1 MEENRVEKEKHPVNQ
16 KEKHVLY
23 PVSFYRDRA
32 LIFFVFLLVGLEN
45 DKVLV
50 SAGCH

>member
-16 KEKHVLY
+16 KEKHALY
-23 PVSFYRDRA
+23 PVSFYGDRA
-32 LIFFVFLLVGLEN
+32 LRNLVFLLGGLEN

-50 SAGCH
+50 SAGCR